1 MDNLSA
7 NANDVI
13 NVLLDRSKEQ
23 ERTIAILQVNLE
35 NAIKKSKDLQKQLD
49 EAKAKLPTDDQSQ
62 EPNEDPNNQ

>member
-1 MDNLSA
+1 MNNLTA

-13 NVLLDRSKEQ
+13 DVLLNHAKEQ

-49 EAKAKLPTDDQSQ
+49 EAKAKLPTDDQNQ
-62 EPNEDPNNQ
+62 EPNEGPNNQ